1 MDNATKNM
9 YFTLLSELDGFASTA
24 NQSVIFEV
32 ILTNKGHFFSSLA
45 ANNEV
50 SNCSNY
56 L

>member
-9 YFTLLSELDGFASTA
+9 YFTLLLDSDGFASTA

-32 ILTNKGHFFSSLA
+32 ILTNKGHFFSFLA

-50 SNCSNY
+50 SNRGNCI
-56 L
+56 